1 MRIFI
6 SIELP
11 DEIKKNLDKLMAK
24 LKETEAAVKWVKAEN
39 LHITLKF
46 LGWVEVKQLDNLI
59 KLTREAISGFESFKI
74 SFENLGTFP
83 PGENPKII
91 WVGTDKGGHKLCK
104 LAKNLEETLA
114 AFGYKKESREFKS
127 HITIGR
133 VKGKQGADKLKAK
146 IKSLKA
152 PKFGAVLVDRIS
164 IMKSTLTPKGPIY
177 EKVKE
182 LSIA

>member
-39 LHITLKF
+39 LHLTLKF
-46 LGWVEVKQLDNLI
+46 LGWVEDKQLDNLI
-59 KLTREAISGFESFKI
+59 KLTKEAVSGFESFKI

-83 PGENPKII
+83 SGENPKII
-91 WVGTDKGGHKLCK
+91 WVGTDKGGQELCK
-104 LAKNLEETLA
+104 LAKNLEQTLA
-114 AFGYKKESREFKS
+114 AAGYSKESREFRS

-133 VKGKQGADKLKAK
+133 VKKKQGADKLKEK
-146 IKSLKA
+146 IKSLSA
-152 PKFGAVLVDRIS
+152 PKFGEVLVDRIS
-164 IMKSTLTPKGPIY
+164 IMESTLTKSGAIY
-177 EKVKE
+177 KKIKE
-182 LSIA
+182 VTL